1 MLILKNLTVKAG
13 SKEIL
18 HKINFSFEKG
28 KIYALMGPN
37 GSGKTTLVHSV
48 IGNPS
53 YSISADAQIFF
64 EKEEIKNLKP
74 EQKAQRGLFLSF
86 QNPPL
91 FESVNLYQMFYSL
104 FDGKT
109 DIIKIKEKIEKTAEK
124 LNIKKELLERSINND
139 FSGGEKK
146 KIEVLQA
153 LMLKPKLAIFDEIDS
168 GVDIDALK
176 IICEN
181 LRRFKNE
188 SNTFIFIS
196 HHQRIFNYI
205 KADKV
210 LIMQE
215 GMIINKGSSKL
226 IKKIE
231 KEGYL

>member
-13 SKEIL
+13 GKEIL
-18 HKINFSFEKG
+18 HNINFNFEKG

-37 GSGKTTLVHSV
+37 GSGKTTLAHSI

-53 YSISADAQIFF
+53 CSFSAETQIFF

-86 QNPPL
+86 QNPPS
-91 FESVNLYQMFYSL
+91 FENVNLYQMFYSL
-104 FDGKT
+104 FSGKK

-124 LNIKKELLERSINND
+124 LKIKKELLERSVYDN

-146 KIEVLQA
+146 KIEVLQV
-153 LMLKPKLAIFDEIDS
+153 LLLKPKLAIFDEIDS

-176 IICEN
+176 IICQN
-181 LRRFKNE
+181 LHRFKNE
-188 SNTFIFIS
+188 NNTFIFIS

-215 GMIINKGSSKL
+215 GIIVNKGNDKL